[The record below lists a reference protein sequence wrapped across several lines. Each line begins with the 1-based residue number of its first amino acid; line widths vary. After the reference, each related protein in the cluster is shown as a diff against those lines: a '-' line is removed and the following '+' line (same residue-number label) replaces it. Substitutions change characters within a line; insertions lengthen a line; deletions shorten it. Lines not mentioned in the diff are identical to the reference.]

1 MKTWYEIEVEVE
13 PGKWAV
19 IRRDI
24 DTAAEARKRVNEVDA
39 DHATRKLERACR
51 AVKCTREAID

>member
-19 IRRDI
+19 IRRDV
-24 DTAAEARKRVNEVDA
+24 DTLTEARLRVNEVA
-39 DHATRKLERACR
+39 GDHAARKLERPCR
-51 AVKCTREAID
+51 AVKCTREVVG